1 MFREGIYRR
10 SDLITLDTIEQ
21 AWDGDSLVMDSGDE
35 KVWLTHREKSP
46 YNGDYTLE
54 TLCPNSGKREQESFS
69 FKQ

>member
-10 SDLITLDTIEQ
+10 SDLIVLEAIEQ

-35 KVWLTHREKSP
+35 KVWLTHRENRP

-54 TLCPNSGKREQESFS
+54 TLCQVTGRWIQESFL
-69 FKQ
+69 FR